1 MISCNMCLSLIYF
14 TSIIF
19 SGLLWWLSSKESTC
33 NAIDTALIPES
44 GKSPRKG
51 MTTHSSTLVWE
62 IPWEEEPGRL
72 EPMGLQRVRHNLA
85 TKQ

>member
-14 TSIIF
+14 TSITF
-19 SGLLWWLSSKESTC
+19 SGLLWSLSSKESTC
-33 NAIDTALIPES
+33 NAIDSALIPES
-44 GKSPRKG
+44 GKSPREG

-72 EPMGLQRVRHNLA
+72 EPMGLQTVRHNLA